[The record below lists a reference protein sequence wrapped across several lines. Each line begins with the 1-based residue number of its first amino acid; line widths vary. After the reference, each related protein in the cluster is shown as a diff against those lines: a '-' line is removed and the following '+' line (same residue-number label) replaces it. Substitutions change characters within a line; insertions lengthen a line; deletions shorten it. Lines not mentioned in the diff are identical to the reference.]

1 MNELQKNIRYVRGI
15 GEKRAKLLEKLG
27 IVTLEDALQCYPRS
41 YEDRTQIVPIA
52 FLREGEKQ
60 CIHAVVGSAPVTAHI
75 RKGMDVTN
83 CKAFDETGTL
93 QLRFFNNRYAA
104 AALEAGK
111 EYAFFG
117 RVQIERGMRFL
128 MIAPE
133 FEPVGQNQ
141 KTGCILPIYSL
152 TAGLSQRDLYRVTAA
167 ALAVLPQNYP
177 DYLPDIILQ
186 RYALPP
192 LNCALHEIHQPR
204 TLQEMQRARRRLIF
218 EELFLLSCGLQ
229 FLRSRREGKCGAKLK
244 DLSLTAF
251 YKSLP
256 FELTGAQRRA
266 VEACTL
272 DIASGR
278 PLSRLIQ
285 GDVGSGKTMVAA
297 ALCFLAARNG
307 RQAVMMAPTELLA
320 QQHMQ
325 TLQPLLQKLKVS
337 CCLLTGSMRV
347 REKREALERIADGSV
362 SVIIGTHAV
371 LSEQVHF
378 CDLAVAVV
386 DEQHRFGVE
395 QRAVLTEKG
404 ENVHLLVMSATPIP
418 RTLALLMYG
427 DLDVSIIDE
436 LPPGRQKIKTYAV
449 GENMRPRI
457 DRFIDKQCAAGGQVY
472 VVCPLVEDTENAE
485 QTHRISAEQCAQ
497 RLSCVLPH
505 RRVALVHG
513 RTKSAEKERIM
524 TDFANGEI
532 DILVSTTVIEVGVN
546 VPNATLMVVEN
557 GDCFGLSQLHQLRG
571 RVGRGT
577 RQSFCVFYGADKGAN
592 ARERLSVLVHSNDGF
607 VIAQKD
613 LELRGAGDFF
623 GTRQHGL
630 PPMKLASLSG
640 DTRLLEQAQTAAAQ
654 LLARDPELEQ
664 YPLLRQRVQKLF
676 AQHGEGSFN

>member
-1 MNELQKNIRYVRGI
+1 MNALHNPIRYVRGI

-27 IVTLEDALQCYPRS
+27 IATLEDALQCYPRS
-41 YEDRTQIVPIA
+41 YEDRTQITPIA
-52 FLREGEKQ
+52 FLRDGEKQ
-60 CIHAVVGSAPVTAHI
+60 CVHAVVGSAPVTAHI
-75 RKGMDVTN
+75 RKGMEITN
-83 CKAFDETGTL
+83 CKVFDETGTL
-93 QLRFFNNRYAA
+93 QLRFFNNKYAA
-104 AALEAGK
+104 AVLEAGK
-111 EYAFFG
+111 EYAFWG
-117 RVQIERGMRFL
+117 RVQMERGTHFL

-141 KTGCILPIYSL
+141 KTGCILPVYPL
-152 TAGLSQRDLYRVTAA
+152 TAGLSQRDMYRITAA
-167 ALAVLPQNYP
+167 ALEAVPPDYP
-177 DYLPDIILQ
+177 DYLPEDIRA
-186 RYALPP
+186 RYQLPP
-192 LNCALHEIHQPR
+192 LHTALREIHQPR
-204 TLQEMQRARRRLIF
+204 TLQEMQRARKRLMF
-218 EELFLLSCGLQ
+218 EELFLLSCGLK

-256 FELTGAQRRA
+256 FSLTNAQRRA
-266 VEACTL
+266 IEACTL
-272 DIASGR
+272 DISAGR

-325 TLQPLLQKLKVS
+325 TLQPILEKLNVS

-347 REKREALERIADGSV
+347 RDKREALERIADGTA

-371 LSEQVHF
+371 LSEQVRF

-386 DEQHRFGVE
+386 DEQHRFGVQ

-449 GENMRPRI
+449 GENMRQRI
-457 DRFIDKQCAAGGQVY
+457 DRFIDKQCAEGGQVY
-472 VVCPLVEDTENAE
+472 VVCPLVEDTENNE

-497 RLSCVLPH
+497 RLAAILPH
-505 RRVALVHG
+505 RCVALVHG

-524 TDFANGEI
+524 QDFSNGSI

-577 RQSFCVFYGADKGAN
+577 RQSFCIFYGADKGAN

-640 DTRLLEQAQTAAAQ
+640 DTRLLEQAQLAAAELLEQ
-654 LLARDPELEQ
+654 DPDLAR

-676 AQHGEGSFN
+676 EQHGEGSFN